1 MQRFNFEKELCQH
14 QRRCEHN
21 WTSSKQKRKNQ
32 SLSMILEDESD
43 EDSAIFKKERS
54 THHMDMMGHGIH
66 VLHNLFIFI
75 FWNYLFLECVDD
87 VLPSSLWSSNYSGFP
102 LKEKEVASHQ
112 EREQLFDKEKQEE
125 ESQLELS
132 PTFSTL
138 ESER

>member
-1 MQRFNFEKELCQH
+1 
-14 QRRCEHN
+14 
-21 WTSSKQKRKNQ
+21 
-32 SLSMILEDESD
+32 
-43 EDSAIFKKERS
+43 
-54 THHMDMMGHGIH
+54 
-66 VLHNLFIFI
+66 
-75 FWNYLFLECVDD
+75 
-87 VLPSSLWSSNYSGFP
+87 